1 MELNCKSKKLI
12 FQKFNFFDFSC
23 DKKSNYQNSIGLL
36 MFGWGRWQD
45 IIKHCKLSKSIPETG
60 VEQIS
65 RAILALAASF
75 YSGDDK
81 VKQFI
86 WELITPP
93 EFTHELHAISEKE
106 KRTKKSKRG
115 RDSESP
121 PPAEEG
127 REWVIELDGLLTD
140 DSFRNCFSH

>member
-1 MELNCKSKKLI
+1 
-12 FQKFNFFDFSC
+12 
-23 DKKSNYQNSIGLL
+23 

-140 DSFRNCFSH
+140 DSFRNCFSYSTRFFFRILEQYFES